1 MIQNELKQH
10 EKSWNKFTGCLR
22 EMQFLEEEN
31 DTNMQQK
38 FNNSTC
44 SVCNKDATDKYISCS
59 ECHIQIHYRCTFL
72 PSHQLYY
79 FVEKKRKYTC
89 VNCTPA
95 RSFKNQF
102 KNQLLE
108 EHQSNSFHLRSSN
121 DAISPILE
129 RLITQLRDEVVT
141 LKNQLDRK
149 DKIIDNLL
157 EKIENKVSKDVTP
170 QCGNSRIKPKL
181 TDKCVNCD
189 LLSTSKEEQTKNNM
203 SNKDSNTISLSTE
216 TVRANTVDKEKPSP
230 HMESENPAATPEN
243 NKQNKT
249 NASQITSNQID
260 ENRNQKLKK
269 TAVILGD
276 SMVKH
281 INGWEMEKKVN
292 TDCKVFVK
300 SFSGATTQCMVDY
313 MKPSIRTQ
321 PDHFILHVGTNDL
334 TSNSPSDEIARNI
347 INLASEMK
355 SEKSDV
361 SISTIITRADKP
373 ELNKKGI
380 EVNNHLKEMC
390 KEKNIFI
397 IDNSKR
403 IKPNHLNS
411 SKIHLNK
418 KGDKILGNIFTQ
430 HLSKVFN

>member
-1 MIQNELKQH
+1 M
-10 EKSWNKFTGCLR
+10 
-22 EMQFLEEEN
+22 
-31 DTNMQQK
+31 
-38 FNNSTC
+38 
-44 SVCNKDATDKYISCS
+44 
-59 ECHIQIHYRCTFL
+59 
-72 PSHQLYY
+72 
-79 FVEKKRKYTC
+79 
-89 VNCTPA
+89 
-95 RSFKNQF
+95 
-102 KNQLLE
+102 
-108 EHQSNSFHLRSSN
+108 
-121 DAISPILE
+121 
-129 RLITQLRDEVVT
+129 
-141 LKNQLDRK
+141 
-149 DKIIDNLL
+149 
-157 EKIENKVSKDVTP
+157 
-170 QCGNSRIKPKL
+170 GN
-181 TDKCVNCD
+181 
-189 LLSTSKEEQTKNNM
+189 
-203 SNKDSNTISLSTE
+203 
-216 TVRANTVDKEKPSP
+216 
-230 HMESENPAATPEN
+230 
-243 NKQNKT
+243 
-249 NASQITSNQID
+249 
-260 ENRNQKLKK
+260 
-269 TAVILGD
+269 G
-276 SMVKH
+276 
-281 INGWEMEKKVN
+281 KKVD

-334 TSNSPSDEIARNI
+334 TSNTPSDEIARNI

-373 ELNKKGI
+373 ELNKKGV